1 MTADRIKSY
10 RDLVAWQK
18 AFSLGLAVHRMTG
31 SFPKEERFGL
41 TSQLRR
47 NAVSVASNI
56 AEGYGRGTKI
66 DYIRF
71 LRIARGSL
79 YEMETQLMFASEFG
93 YAEPAGVTALVDQ
106 SRECGR
112 VIAGLISAVDRSQP

>member
-1 MTADRIKSY
+1 MADRIKSY

-18 AFSLGLAVHRMTG
+18 AFRLGLAVHRMTG

-56 AEGYGRGTKI
+56 AEGYGRGTKV
-66 DYIRF
+66 DYMRF

-93 YAEPAGVTALVDQ
+93 YADSASVEALVGQ

-112 VIAGLISAVDRSQP
+112 VIAGLISAVDRSDS

>member
-1 MTADRIKSY
+1 MADRIQSY
-10 RDLVAWQK
+10 RDLIAWQK
-18 AFSLGLAVHRMTG
+18 AFGIGLDVYQLTR

-47 NAVSVASNI
+47 SAVSIASNI
-56 AEGYGRGTKI
+56 AEGYGRGPKT

-93 YAEPAGVTALVDQ
+93 YADSPNADALVGRA
-106 SRECGR
+106 RECGR
-112 VIAGLISAVDRSQP
+112 VIAGLISAIDRSDA